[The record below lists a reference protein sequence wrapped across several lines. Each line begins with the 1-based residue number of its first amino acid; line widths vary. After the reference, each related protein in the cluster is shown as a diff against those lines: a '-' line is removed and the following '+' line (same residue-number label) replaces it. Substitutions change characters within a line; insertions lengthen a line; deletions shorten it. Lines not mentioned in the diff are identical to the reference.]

1 MKNNILKN
9 YAGLLW
15 LLAGIT
21 VGSIVGLVFGKSV
34 ESIKPL
40 GDIFLNLLFTAV
52 IPLVFFA
59 VSSAIANIDRSKK
72 LGKLLTVMVLVFLS
86 TVLISAML
94 TLVATWVFP
103 IHQQLGTSVLPTE
116 TEKIQSVG
124 EQMTQLLTVGEFY
137 EIGSRKNM

>member
-1 MKNNILKN
+1 MKINDILKN
-9 YAGLLW
+9 YSGLLW

-21 VGSIVGLVFGKSV
+21 AGSIMGLIFGKSV
-34 ESIKPL
+34 GSIKPL

-94 TLVATWVFP
+94 TLAATWIFP
-103 IHQQLGTSVLPTE
+103 IHQQLATSTLPTE
-116 TEKIQSVG
+116 TE
-124 EQMTQLLTVGEFY
+124 
-137 EIGSRKNM
+137 